1 MSFDKVEFGD
11 SGVIY
16 HADAFD
22 VLPTLKDSDIDICL
36 TDMPYAAESFGGKC
50 TACEWDVP
58 INLVEF
64 WRWME
69 RKAKPSA
76 NIVLFCNMKLAFDL
90 IGSNLKGFRNDLVWC
105 KNNRVGFLNSSSQ
118 VMRSH
123 ENILLFRRP
132 RFSGTT
138 TYNAIKTGG
147 GRPRVNHTKA
157 RKSGGVYPAGEAYT
171 TTSDG
176 TTNPI
181 SVLAF
186 DHDRGNGQQGLH
198 PTHPT
203 QKPLNL
209 VAYLLMLYSNEND
222 LVLEPFAGSGTT
234 ACAAYRLN
242 RRFIAIE
249 REKQYFDIACQ
260 RLEEIHRRKNA
271 RRTTLMTF
279 PVSPA
284 GANQPASEMESADEL
299 ASATAIPAEQQD
311 LVQNIGAA

>member
-1 MSFDKVEFGD
+1 MIENLSFEKTIFGD
-11 SGVIY
+11 SVIY
-16 HADAFD
+16 HADAYD
-22 VLPTLKDSDIDICL
+22 VLPSLDDGSIDICL

-50 TACEWDVP
+50 TACEWDTP

-69 RKAKPSA
+69 HKAKPSA
-76 NIVLFCNMKLAFDL
+76 NFVLFCNMKLAFDL
-90 IGSNLKGFRNDLVWC
+90 IGSNMKGFRSDLVWA
-105 KNNRVGFLNSSSQ
+105 KNNRVGFLNSNNQ
-118 VMRSH
+118 VLRSH

-132 RFSGTT
+132 RCSGAA
-138 TYNAIKTGG
+138 TYNAIKVPG
-147 GRPRVNHTKA
+147 GRPRVNRTKA
-157 RKSGGVYPAGEAYT
+157 RTSGGVYPAGEAYT
-171 TTSDG
+171 TISDG

-186 DHDRGNGQQGLH
+186 DHDRGNGQQSLL

-234 ACAAYRLN
+234 ACAAMKLG

-249 REKQYFDIACQ
+249 REKSYYDIACQ
-260 RLEEIHRRKNA
+260 RLDEIWQRKTA
-271 RRTTLMTF
+271 RRLTYISL
-279 PVSPA
+279 PS
-284 GANQPASEMESADEL
+284 NQPNADSSTSEAESA
-299 ASATAIPAEQQD
+299 IPSVPEAEN
-311 LVQNIGAA
+311 QNCESQNLRRI